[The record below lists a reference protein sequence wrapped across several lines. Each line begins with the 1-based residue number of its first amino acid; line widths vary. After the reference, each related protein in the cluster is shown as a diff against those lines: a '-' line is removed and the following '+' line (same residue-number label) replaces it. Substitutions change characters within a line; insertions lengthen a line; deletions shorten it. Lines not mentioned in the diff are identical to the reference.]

1 MCLNCRDIH
10 RVTLKRTTW
19 RWASTVAG
27 SSYIHV
33 GPYRFAIHA
42 PPLAAQRL
50 THHRGRSPMNRQTA
64 LTAHSPAR
72 EQREDTLRAGV
83 LAGFLATFAMTVVLV
98 AAYGLASSIGNPAGN
113 ALQRWSWALVNN
125 PVAER
130 TADGVVLAIGAN
142 LVMGL
147 VLALV
152 YARYVEP
159 RLTGPSWWKG
169 VRFALIPW
177 LLSLIIFLPL
187 MGGGVLGLD
196 IGAGILPIVG
206 NLILHLVYG
215 AVLGTAYA
223 EAAED
228 WLDDTDA
235 DRVNAAGAE
244 RGAAIGLV
252 VGLVAGVLAGWSFA
266 PAFGDLAGHSLTTIG
281 VGFIG
286 AAIGLA
292 IGSFAGMG
300 RTQPTV
306 HPPLVRR

>member
-1 MCLNCRDIH
+1 MNSHSAL
-10 RVTLKRTTW
+10 
-19 RWASTVAG
+19 STH
-27 SSYIHV
+27 SS
-33 GPYRFAIHA
+33 
-42 PPLAAQRL
+42 AAQR
-50 THHRGRSPMNRQTA
+50 
-64 LTAHSPAR
+64 
-72 EQREDTLRAGV
+72 EDCFRAGV
-83 LAGFLATFAMTVVLV
+83 LAGFLATFAMSVVLV
-98 AAYGLASSIGNPAGN
+98 AAYWLASSIGSATGN
-113 ALQRWSWALVNN
+113 TIQRWSWALVNN

-142 LVMGL
+142 LAMGL

-187 MGGGVLGLD
+187 MGGGFLGLA
-196 IGAGILPIVG
+196 IGAGILPIIG

-215 AVLGTAYA
+215 AVLGATYA

-235 DRVNAAGAE
+235 DRVNAASAE
-244 RGAAIGLV
+244 RGAATGVV
-252 VGLVAGVLAGWSFA
+252 VGLIAGVVAGWAVAPSLGDVAGR
-266 PAFGDLAGHSLTTIG
+266 SLTMIG
-281 VGFIG
+281 VAFIG
-286 AAIGLA
+286 AAVGLA

-300 RTQPTV
+300 RAQSPAR
-306 HPPLVRR
+306 PPLARR